1 LDPELRALVAHM
13 TLGEIDA
20 LKRGG
25 HDVRTLYAALR
36 AARAHD
42 DGPTVVLAKTKK
54 GYGMG
59 GVGESR
65 MTSHQQKKLDL
76 DALKAFRDRFG
87 LALSDDALAEMPFH
101 PLAEHS

>member
-1 LDPELRALVAHM
+1 M

-25 HDVRTLYAALR
+25 HDFRKLYAALR
-36 AARAHD
+36 AARAHR

-59 GVGESR
+59 GVGES
-65 MTSHQQKKLDL
+65 
-76 DALKAFRDRFG
+76 G
-87 LALSDDALAEMPFH
+87 
-101 PLAEHS
+101 